1 MVVASVVGQ
10 SEGSWSPCGQVG
22 VLVCYDLSGEI

>member
-1 MVVASVVGQ
+1 MVVASVGQ
-10 SEGSWSPCGQVG
+10 SEGSWSPCSQVG